1 MTVLAKLSSVL
12 GKITLCNERILNSVD
27 YSLWQRATL
36 VNETNLH
43 QQEVVSK
50 I

>member
-1 MTVLAKLSSVL
+1 MYIL
-12 GKITLCNERILNSVD
+12 GKITLHNERILNSVD
-27 YSLWQRATL
+27 YSLWHRTTL

-43 QQEVVSK
+43 RQAVVSK